1 MTFFFCF
8 FFVSSLS
15 LQTMRE
21 FFVFLCGKKEEENE
35 KSSLGRKRGT
45 DKSEKS
51 SKKASSLKA
60 KAESAET
67 SKNSLSSPS
76 SSKEEGCK
84 THSLLHESFDTR
96 FIYNKNIFSLSLERE
111 RECFILSHQQQQ
123 HEE

>member
-1 MTFFFCF
+1 
-8 FFVSSLS
+8 
-15 LQTMRE
+15 MRE

-67 SKNSLSSPS
+67 SKNFFLQRHHRQR
-76 SSKEEGCK
+76 KKVALTLCRTKALIRALFIIK
-84 THSLLHESFDTR
+84 T
-96 FIYNKNIFSLSLERE
+96 YSLSLERE
-111 RECFILSHQQQQ
+111 RESALFYHTNNNNTKNKEPNHHHRALES
-123 HEE
+123 